1 MVIQSIVVTLGLALL
16 ANDQILDEFKY
27 ADSEAAARAWVASG
41 DTKPV
46 EVVEDDSRAL
56 VVFNAPFATKPE
68 MERTII
74 DRKVNLD
81 LSAAGEFTI
90 EVAAEH
96 PEAVRAVNLYFRS
109 GAGWYS
115 AGTGLVKSGWQTL
128 RYSKAAFNIEDKPAG
143 WHKIDGIRISCWRGQ
158 AVNSKIR
165 LKRLAAGWNDV
176 ALIIPAAYAH
186 QGDQEIKT
194 ALDTADRLGSML
206 LELGLGCDAIE
217 DAAIADGA
225 LGKRRIAILSYNPRL
240 PATAAEALARFV
252 DSGGKLF
259 AAYSLNPAIARAIGF
274 GNPQYRGRKRPGQF
288 AEIRFDA
295 HDIPGLP
302 KSVRQA
308 SWNITTADPLIDSA
322 RVIGRWY
329 DDQGK
334 ETGHAAMLI
343 SDRGAF
349 FSHIVLADDRAGK
362 KQMLAAVLGRLCPSL
377 WRRMAEGELER
388 ITSVGHCQSFEAVK
402 EHVLQNNTDKAAK
415 SLQDATTALAK
426 AKELFENED
435 YALSVETSRKAHD
448 ALADAYLRAQPSPAS
463 EGRAW
468 WNHSGTG
475 AYPGDWE
482 RSAKELADA
491 GFNMIVP
498 NMLWAG
504 RAHYASDV
512 LPRSKTY
519 QEFGDQIEQCVAA
532 CKKHGIEVHVW
543 KVNFN
548 LSGAPKEFVEMLRR
562 ENRLQVF
569 VGDERRDWL
578 CPSHPENQK
587 LELDSMLEVAQKYDV
602 DGLHFDYIRYPGTQG
617 CYCDGCRGRFEKAT
631 GQKAPNWPQDVYSGG
646 LRDAYRDWRCTN
658 ITRLVE
664 AVHREAKKIKP
675 KIDISAAVFGSYPDC
690 KSSVGQD
697 WVKWVHAGYLDF
709 ICPMDYTGSD
719 LTFTN
724 LVSTQLKLIDGRI
737 PLYAGIGATASRVT
751 LTADRVVGQIHHARR
766 LNAAGFT
773 IFNYHPNTAAEI
785 APGVGLGA
793 TSKKALPPHRGR

>member
-1 MVIQSIVVTLGLALL
+1 MVIQPIVVALGLALL

-27 ADSEAAARAWVASG
+27 ADSAAAGRAWVASG

-46 EVVEDDSRAL
+46 VVAQENGRAVL
-56 VVFNAPFATKPE
+56 DFNAPFADKPE

-74 DRKVNLD
+74 DRDVELD
-81 LSAAGEFTI
+81 LAAAGELTI
-90 EVAAEH
+90 DVAAEH
-96 PEAVRAVNLYFRS
+96 PEAVGHVNLYFRS
-109 GAGWYS
+109 GGGWYA
-115 AGTGLVKSGWQTL
+115 AGTGLVKTGWQTL
-128 RYSKAAFNIEDKPAG
+128 RYSKAAFNIEGKPAG
-143 WHKIDGIRISCWRGQ
+143 WHKIDGIRISIWRGQ
-158 AVNSKIR
+158 AVNSRIR
-165 LKRLAAGWNDV
+165 LKRLAAGWNDL

-186 QGDQEIKT
+186 QGDPEIKT

-217 DAAIADGA
+217 DAAVADGA
-225 LGKRRIAILSYNPRL
+225 LGERRVAILAYNPRL
-240 PATAAEALARFV
+240 PASADDALAQFV
-252 DSGGKLF
+252 ESGGKVF
-259 AAYSLNPAIARAIGF
+259 AAYNLPAAVGRAIGF
-274 GNPQYRGRKRPGQF
+274 GNARYEGRKRPGQF

-295 HDIPGLP
+295 DDIPGLP

-329 DDQGK
+329 DEEGK
-334 ETGHAAMLI
+334 ATDHAAMLI

-388 ITSVGHCQSFEAVK
+388 ISSVGHCDGLEALK
-402 EHVLQNNTDKAAK
+402 EYVLQHKTDKAVE
-415 SLQDATTALAK
+415 SLEDATIALAE
-426 AKELFENED
+426 ARDLFEKED
-435 YALSVETSRKAHD
+435 YARSVEVSRKSHD
-448 ALADAYLRAQPSPAS
+448 SLVDAYLRAQPSPTS

-475 AYPGDWE
+475 AYSGDWD
-482 RSAKELADA
+482 RSAKELAEA

-512 LPRSKTY
+512 LPRSRTY
-519 QEFGDQIEQCVAA
+519 EEYGDQIDQCVAA
-532 CKKHGIEVHVW
+532 CKKYGLEVHVW

-548 LSGAPKEFVEMLRR
+548 LSGAPKEFVEKLRR

-587 LELDSMLEVAQKYDV
+587 LELESMLEVAQKYDV

-617 CYCDGCRGRFEKAT
+617 CYCEGCRGRFEKET
-631 GQKAPNWPQDVYSGG
+631 GQKASDWPKDVYSGE
-646 LRDAYRDWRCTN
+646 LRDAFRDWRCTN

-675 KIDISAAVFGSYPDC
+675 GIAISAAVFGSYPDC

-719 LTFTN
+719 LSFIN
-724 LVSTQLKLIDGRI
+724 LVSNQLRLVDGRI

-751 LTADRVVGQIHHARR
+751 LTADRVVGQIYHART
-766 LNAAGFT
+766 LGAAGFT
-773 IFNYHPNTAAEI
+773 IFNFHPNTAAEI

-793 TSKKALPPHRGR
+793 TGQKAVPPHRGR

>member
-1 MVIQSIVVTLGLALL
+1 MMFQPIVVALGLALL
-16 ANDQILDEFKY
+16 GSDQALDEFKY
-27 ADSEAAARAWVASG
+27 ADSDAAARAWVAGG
-41 DTKPV
+41 DTEPV
-46 EVVEDDSRAL
+46 VVARESGSTVL
-56 VVFNAPFATKPE
+56 EFNAPFATNPK

-74 DRKVNLD
+74 DRNVELD
-81 LSAAGEFTI
+81 LAGAGEFTMQ
-90 EVAAEH
+90 VAAEN
-96 PEAVRAVNLYFRS
+96 PEAVGRMNLYFRS
-109 GAGWYS
+109 GGGWYS
-115 AGTGLVKSGWQTL
+115 AGTGLVKEGRQTL
-128 RYSKAAFNIEDKPAG
+128 RYSKAAFGIEGKPAG

-158 AVNSKIR
+158 AVNSRIR
-165 LKRLAAGWNDV
+165 LTRLAAGWNEV

-186 QGDQEIKT
+186 EGEPEIKT

-206 LELGLGCDAIE
+206 LELGLGSDAIE
-217 DAAIADGA
+217 DAAVADGA
-225 LGKRRIAILSYNPRL
+225 LGERKVAVLAYNPRL
-240 PATAAEALARFV
+240 PNDAAEALARFV
-252 DSGGKLF
+252 DSGGKVF
-259 AAYSLNPAIARAIGF
+259 AAYSLPAAIGKAIGF
-274 GNPQYRGRKRPGQF
+274 GSPQYQGRQRPGQF

-295 HDIPGLP
+295 DDIPGLP

-308 SWNITTADPLIDSA
+308 SWNITAAEPLIDSA

-329 DDQGK
+329 DDEGK
-334 ETGHAAMLI
+334 PTGHAAMLL

-362 KQMLAAVLGRLCPSL
+362 KQMLAAVLGKLCPSL
-377 WRRMAEGELER
+377 WKRMAKGELER
-388 ITSVGHCQSFEAVK
+388 ISSVGHCDSFEAVK
-402 EHVLQNNTDKAAK
+402 KCVLEHKTDEAAR
-415 SLQDATTALAK
+415 SLEVAAAALAE
-426 AKELFENED
+426 ARQLFEKED
-435 YALSVETSRKAHD
+435 YARSVEASRKSHE
-448 ALADAYLRAQPSPAS
+448 ALADAYLRAQPSPMA

-475 AYPGDWE
+475 AYSGDWE
-482 RSAKELADA
+482 RSAKELAEA

-519 QEFGDQIEQCVAA
+519 EEYGDQIEQCVAA
-532 CKKHGIEVHVW
+532 CKKHGLEVHVW

-562 ENRLQVF
+562 EKRLQVF

-578 CPSHPENQK
+578 CPSNPENQK
-587 LELDSMLEVAQKYDV
+587 LELESMLEVAQKYDV

-617 CYCDGCRGRFEKAT
+617 CYCEGCRERFEKAT
-631 GQKAPNWPQDVYSGG
+631 GQKASNWPKDVYSGE
-646 LRDAYRDWRCTN
+646 LRDTYRDWRCTN
-658 ITRLVE
+658 ITQLVE

-675 KIDISAAVFGSYPDC
+675 EIDISAAVFGSYPDC

-719 LTFTN
+719 MTFTN
-724 LVSTQLKLIDGRI
+724 LVSNQLRLIDGRI
-737 PLYAGIGATASRVT
+737 PVYPGIGATASRVT
-751 LTADRVVGQIHHARR
+751 LTPDRVVGQIHLTRT
-766 LNAAGFT
+766 LGAAGFT

-785 APGVGLGA
+785 VPGVGLGA
-793 TSKKALPPHRGR
+793 TAQKAVPPHRDR

>member
-1 MVIQSIVVTLGLALL
+1 MVVQSIVVTLGLALL
-16 ANDQILDEFKY
+16 GNDQILDEFKY
-27 ADSEAAARAWVASG
+27 ADSEAASQAWVAGG
-41 DTKPV
+41 DS
-46 EVVEDDSRAL
+46 ESVVVGQENGRTVL
-56 VVFNAPFATKPE
+56 EFNAPFADKPE
-68 MERTII
+68 MERTIM
-74 DRKVNLD
+74 DRDVELD
-81 LSAAGEFTI
+81 LAMAGEFTI

-96 PEAVRAVNLYFRS
+96 PEAVRHVNLYFRS
-109 GAGWYS
+109 GPGWYA
-115 AGTGLVKSGWQTL
+115 AGTGLVKKGWQTL
-128 RYSKAAFNIEDKPAG
+128 RYSKAAFNIEGKPAG
-143 WHKIDGIRISCWRGQ
+143 WHKIDGIRISCWRAQ
-158 AVNSKIR
+158 AVNSKIG

-186 QGDQEIKT
+186 QGDAEIKT
-194 ALDTADRLGSML
+194 SLDTADRLGSML
-206 LELGLGCDAIE
+206 LELGLGCDAVE
-217 DAAIADGA
+217 DAAVADGA
-225 LGKRRIAILSYNPRL
+225 LGERKIAILAYNPRL
-240 PATAAEALARFV
+240 PSSADDALARFV
-252 DSGGKLF
+252 ESGGKVF
-259 AAYSLNPAIARAIGF
+259 AAYSLPPAIGRAIGF
-274 GNPQYRGRKRPGQF
+274 GNAQYQGRKHPGQF

-302 KSVRQA
+302 KSVRQS
-308 SWNITTADPLIDSA
+308 SWNITAADPLIDSA

-334 ETGHAAMLI
+334 PTGHAAMLI

-362 KQMLAAVLGRLCPSL
+362 KQMLAAVLGRLCPAL
-377 WRRMAEGELER
+377 WRRMAESELER
-388 ITSVGHCQSFEAVK
+388 ISSVGHCDGFEAVK
-402 EHVLQNNTDKAAK
+402 EYVLQHKTDKAVE
-415 SLQDATTALAK
+415 SLEDATIAA
-426 AKELFENED
+426 AEARDLFEKED
-435 YALSVETSRKAHD
+435 YARSVEVSRKSHD
-448 ALADAYLRAQPSPAS
+448 SLVDAYLRAQPSPTS

-475 AYPGDWE
+475 AYSGDWD
-482 RSAKELADA
+482 RSAKELAEA

-519 QEFGDQIEQCVAA
+519 EEYGDQIEQCVAA
-532 CKKHGIEVHVW
+532 CKKYGIEVHVW

-548 LSGAPKEFVEMLRR
+548 LSGAPKEFVEKLRR

-569 VGDERRDWL
+569 VGDESRDWL
-578 CPSHPENQK
+578 CPSDPDNQQ
-587 LELDSMLEVAQKYDV
+587 LELESMLEVAQKYDV

-617 CYCDGCRGRFEKAT
+617 CYCEGCRGRFEKDT
-631 GQKAPNWPQDVYSGG
+631 GQKVSNWPKDVYSGEF
-646 LRDAYRDWRCTN
+646 RDAFRDWRCTN

-675 KIDISAAVFGSYPDC
+675 GIDVSAAVFGAYPDC
-690 KSSVGQD
+690 KSGVGQD

-719 LTFTN
+719 LTFSN
-724 LVSTQLKLIDGRI
+724 LVSNQLRLVDGRI
-737 PLYAGIGATASRVT
+737 PIYAGIGATASRVT

-773 IFNYHPNTAAEI
+773 IFNLHPNTATEI
-785 APGVGLGA
+785 VPGVGLGA
-793 TSKKALPPHRGR
+793 TGQKAVPPHRGR